1 VSTAATAG
9 DLEAQLVYR
18 RAVEATMWGMPAVSM
33 AAVRRSLSRD
43 LDAGYGDVIYFT
55 RPMEPRHEFLTANN
69 QTPYVVTFFD
79 LKAGPMVLEVP
90 AASDEVALFGSA
102 IDSWQVPLADVGP
115 TGEDAGKGGR
125 YLFLPPDHQG
135 EPPDGFIVVGS
146 PTRYVHIALRPITIG
161 SGTLEDAVAYSQQL
175 KAYPLEAAGGPPAN
189 RYIDAYPLAW
199 KTLPSFD
206 VRFLELLAEM
216 IDQEPP
222 QAKDA
227 AMIGMLASIG
237 IEPGT
242 PFQPQGERAE
252 LLAKAV
258 QDGAAAM
265 NDYFINQAFVAHWPD
280 RHWLA
285 TKPENNHGFSF
296 YGDGKL
302 DYDHRA
308 GGFSFWATWAPKR
321 LGDPTKL
328 PASSYLKC
336 FADASGEL
344 FKGDRTYRLRVPADI
359 PARDFWAIIAY
370 EIGTNAF
377 IHNPDNRVGVSSYDR
392 DNLTINQDRSVDVYL
407 RPQAPQGL
415 ENNWQARTSG

>member
-1 VSTAATAG
+1 
-9 DLEAQLVYR
+9 
-18 RAVEATMWGMPAVSM
+18 MPAVSM

-189 RYIDAYPLAW
+189 GTSMPIRW
-199 KTLPSFD
+199 
-206 VRFLELLAEM
+206 
-216 IDQEPP
+216 
-222 QAKDA
+222 
-227 AMIGMLASIG
+227 
-237 IEPGT
+237 PGS
-242 PFQPQGERAE
+242 PC
-252 LLAKAV
+252 
-258 QDGAAAM
+258 
-265 NDYFINQAFVAHWPD
+265 
-280 RHWLA
+280 
-285 TKPENNHGFSF
+285 
-296 YGDGKL
+296 
-302 DYDHRA
+302 
-308 GGFSFWATWAPKR
+308 
-321 LGDPTKL
+321 
-328 PASSYLKC
+328 PASTCASWSYWP
-336 FADASGEL
+336 
-344 FKGDRTYRLRVPADI
+344 R
-359 PARDFWAIIAY
+359 
-370 EIGTNAF
+370 
-377 IHNPDNRVGVSSYDR
+377 
-392 DNLTINQDRSVDVYL
+392 
-407 RPQAPQGL
+407 
-415 ENNWQARTSG
+415 

>member
-18 RAVEATMWGMPAVSM
+18 RAVEATIWGMPAVSM

-125 YLFLPPDHQG
+125 YLFLPRPPGRATRRVHRGWVADPLCPHRAAPDHHRQRDAGGRRRLQPAAQGLPLGGRWRATG
-135 EPPDGFIVVGS
+135 EP
-146 PTRYVHIALRPITIG
+146 VHRCLSAGLEDPAQLRRALPGATGRDDRPRAAPGQGRSHDRDAGQHRHRARHAVPAPGRTGRAAGQGRAGRRGGHERLLHQPGLRGPLAGPALAGHQARERLRLLLLRRWQARLRP
-161 SGTLEDAVAYSQQL
+161 SG
-175 KAYPLEAAGGPPAN
+175 
-189 RYIDAYPLAW
+189 R
-199 KTLPSFD
+199 
-206 VRFLELLAEM
+206 
-216 IDQEPP
+216 
-222 QAKDA
+222 
-227 AMIGMLASIG
+227 
-237 IEPGT
+237 
-242 PFQPQGERAE
+242 
-252 LLAKAV
+252 
-258 QDGAAAM
+258 
-265 NDYFINQAFVAHWPD
+265 
-280 RHWLA
+280 
-285 TKPENNHGFSF
+285 
-296 YGDGKL
+296 
-302 DYDHRA
+302 
-308 GGFSFWATWAPKR
+308 GFSFWATWAPKR

-344 FKGDRTYRLRVPADI
+344 FKGDRTFRLRVPADI

>member
-1 VSTAATAG
+1 
-9 DLEAQLVYR
+9 
-18 RAVEATMWGMPAVSM
+18 MWGMPAVSM

-125 YLFLPPDHQG
+125 YLFLPPTTRASHQTG
-135 EPPDGFIVVGS
+135 SSWLGRRPAMSTSRCARSPSAAGRWRTPS
-146 PTRYVHIALRPITIG
+146 PTASSSRPTPWR
-161 SGTLEDAVAYSQQL
+161 
-175 KAYPLEAAGGPPAN
+175 PLEGHRRTVHRCLSAGLEVPAQLRRALPGATGRDDRPRAAPGQGRSHDRDAGQHRHRARHAVPAPGRTGRAAGQGRAG
-189 RYIDAYPLAW
+189 R
-199 KTLPSFD
+199 
-206 VRFLELLAEM
+206 RGGHERLLH
-216 IDQEPP
+216 Q
-222 QAKDA
+222 
-227 AMIGMLASIG
+227 
-237 IEPGT
+237 PG
-242 PFQPQGERAE
+242 
-252 LLAKAV
+252 L
-258 QDGAAAM
+258 
-265 NDYFINQAFVAHWPD
+265 VAHWPD
-280 RHWLA
+280 GHWLA
-285 TKPENNHGFSF
+285 TKPENDYGFSF

-344 FKGDRTYRLRVPADI
+344 FKGDRTFRLRVPADI

>member
-18 RAVEATMWGMPAVSM
+18 RAVEATIWGMPAVSM

-308 GGFSFWATWAPKR
+308 GGS
-321 LGDPTKL
+321 
-328 PASSYLKC
+328 
-336 FADASGEL
+336 ASGRP
-344 FKGDRTYRLRVPADI
+344 GHPSGWVTRPSCPPPPTSNASRTPRASCSRATAPIACACPPTSQPA
-359 PARDFWAIIAY
+359 
-370 EIGTNAF
+370 
-377 IHNPDNRVGVSSYDR
+377 
-392 DNLTINQDRSVDVYL
+392 
-407 RPQAPQGL
+407 
-415 ENNWQARTSG
+415 TSGPSLPMRSAPTPSSTTLTTGSGCPPTTETT

>member
-18 RAVEATMWGMPAVSM
+18 RAVEATIWGMPAVSM

-125 YLFLPPDHQG
+125 YLFLPRPPGRATRRVHRGWVADPLCPHRAAPDHHRQR
-135 EPPDGFIVVGS
+135 D
-146 PTRYVHIALRPITIG
+146 
-161 SGTLEDAVAYSQQL
+161 
-175 KAYPLEAAGGPPAN
+175 AGGRRRLQPAAQGLPLGGRWRATGE

-199 KTLPSFD
+199 KSLPSFD

-265 NDYFINQAFVAHWPD
+265 NDYFINQALWRTGRTGTGWPPSP
-280 RHWLA
+280 RTTTASPSTAMASSTTTIGPGVQL
-285 TKPENNHGFSF
+285 
-296 YGDGKL
+296 
-302 DYDHRA
+302 
-308 GGFSFWATWAPKR
+308 
-321 LGDPTKL
+321 LGDL
-328 PASSYLKC
+328 
-336 FADASGEL
+336 
-344 FKGDRTYRLRVPADI
+344 
-359 PARDFWAIIAY
+359 
-370 EIGTNAF
+370 GT
-377 IHNPDNRVGVSSYDR
+377 
-392 DNLTINQDRSVDVYL
+392 
-407 RPQAPQGL
+407 QAAG
-415 ENNWQARTSG
+415 

>member
-1 VSTAATAG
+1 
-9 DLEAQLVYR
+9 
-18 RAVEATMWGMPAVSM
+18 
-33 AAVRRSLSRD
+33 
-43 LDAGYGDVIYFT
+43 
-55 RPMEPRHEFLTANN
+55 
-69 QTPYVVTFFD
+69 
-79 LKAGPMVLEVP
+79 
-90 AASDEVALFGSA
+90 
-102 IDSWQVPLADVGP
+102 
-115 TGEDAGKGGR
+115 
-125 YLFLPPDHQG
+125 
-135 EPPDGFIVVGS
+135 VVGS

-265 NDYFINQAFVAHWPD
+265 NDYFINQALWRTGRTGTGWPPSP
-280 RHWLA
+280 RTTTASPSTAMASSTTTIGPGVQL
-285 TKPENNHGFSF
+285 
-296 YGDGKL
+296 
-302 DYDHRA
+302 
-308 GGFSFWATWAPKR
+308 
-321 LGDPTKL
+321 LGDL
-328 PASSYLKC
+328 
-336 FADASGEL
+336 
-344 FKGDRTYRLRVPADI
+344 
-359 PARDFWAIIAY
+359 
-370 EIGTNAF
+370 GT
-377 IHNPDNRVGVSSYDR
+377 
-392 DNLTINQDRSVDVYL
+392 
-407 RPQAPQGL
+407 QAAG
-415 ENNWQARTSG
+415 